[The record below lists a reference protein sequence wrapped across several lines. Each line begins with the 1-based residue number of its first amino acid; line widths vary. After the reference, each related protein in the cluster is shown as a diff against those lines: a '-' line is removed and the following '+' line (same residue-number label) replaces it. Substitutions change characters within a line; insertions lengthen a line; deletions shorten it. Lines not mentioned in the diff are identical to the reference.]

1 MAKKHR
7 IGRLRHRLE
16 LIVQS
21 DQLTNNSMARM
32 NETFTVTDTVW
43 GDVKAMS
50 DSGAQYQTVR
60 NVDRS
65 LTHKLTVRYTS
76 DFRNRGKVTH
86 VRHRQGAP
94 YGLDVVVLDVDIDDV
109 LDVITSAG
117 IGATTGDEY
126 NFAFTAMSNTDGN
139 YFLRSLGGD
148 DYSLHPTAQD
158 AIDDTAIIDLVKTG
172 SAEIVLKKVLEQQQT
187 LYEVMQ
193 VAQFDHRSRFIM
205 FKCRDI
211 GQAETFNIV

>member
-1 MAKKHR
+1 MAKRKN

-43 GDVKAMS
+43 GDIQAIS
-50 DSGAQYQTVR
+50 DAGAQYQTVR
-60 NVDRS
+60 NVEKS
-65 LTHKLTVRYTS
+65 LTHRLTVRYTS

-86 VRHRQGAP
+86 IRHRQGDPFGPDIMIAD
-94 YGLDVVVLDVDIDDV
+94 GSIDD
-109 LDVITSAG
+109 SADTVTG
-117 IGATTGDEY
+117 STILATTGDEY
-126 NFAFTAMSNTDGN
+126 NFVFTAMGNTDGN
-139 YFLRSLGGD
+139 YFVRNLGGD
-148 DYSLHPTAQD
+148 AYSLHPTAQD
-158 AIDDTAIIDLVKTG
+158 ATDNTAIIDLIKTG
-172 SAEIVLKKVLEQQQT
+172 TAAVTVKKVLEQQQT
-187 LYEVMQ
+187 LYEVMNVVQ
-193 VAQFDHRSRFIM
+193 SDHRSRFII

>member
-32 NETFTVTDTVW
+32 NEVFTIIDTVW
-43 GDVKAMS
+43 GDIKAAS
-50 DSGAQYQTVR
+50 DVGAQYQTVR

-65 LTHKLTVRYTS
+65 LTHNLTLRYTS

-94 YGLDVVVLDVDIDDV
+94 YGADIVIDDLNIDDV
-109 LDVITSAG
+109 LDTVTSAS

-126 NFAFTAMSNTDGN
+126 NFAFTAMTNPDGN
-139 YFLRSLGGD
+139 YFLRNLGSD
-148 DYSLHPTAQD
+148 AYSLHPTAQD
-158 AIDDTAIIDLVKTG
+158 AIDATNVVDLVKSGT
-172 SAEIVLKKVLEQQQT
+172 SEIKLKKVLEQQQT
-187 LYEVMQ
+187 LYEVMK
-193 VAQFDHRSRFIM
+193 VAQFDHRSRFII